1 MINNINY
8 ANFLSGLRIVI
19 APILILIFF
28 ISDQSPRIF
37 LVLIFAIACLTD
49 YLDGYIARKM
59 NQVSQLGK
67 FLDPVADKLLVIT
80 SLLLVLFDYN
90 SLIIFIPICIIV
102 IREVLVSALREWVAI
117 SNLKSTFSKGKTV
130 DVNYIGK
137 IKTFIQMLS
146 IGFLLFD
153 GSVFTIDTYMIGLY
167 GIYLAAFLSLIS
179 MIIYLG
185 NVIRS

>member
-1 MINNINY
+1 MIKNINF
-8 ANFLSGLRIVI
+8 ANFLSCLRIVVV
-19 APILILIFF
+19 PILVILFF

-37 LVLIFAIACLTD
+37 LVFIFTIACLTD
-49 YLDGYIARKM
+49 YLDGYVARKM
-59 NQVSQLGK
+59 NQVSDLGK

-146 IGFLLFD
+146 IGFLLFN
-153 GSVFTIDTYMIGLY
+153 GSIFTIDTYMIGLY

>member
-1 MINNINY
+1 MIKNINY
-8 ANFLSGLRIVI
+8 ANFLSCLRIVVV
-19 APILILIFF
+19 PILVILFF

-37 LVLIFAIACLTD
+37 LVFIFTIACLTD
-49 YLDGYIARKM
+49 YLDGYVARKM
-59 NQVSQLGK
+59 NQVSDLGK

-130 DVNYIGK
+130 DVNYVGK

-146 IGFLLFD
+146 IGFLLFN
-153 GSVFTIDTYMIGLY
+153 GSIFTIDTYMIGLY